1 MSLSVTFKSL
11 APREEVRRRAVALYT
26 KLERFLDP
34 SAEGTM
40 VIAFEHG
47 QIVSD
52 IVVNARNATYKAT
65 AEDPDLRASI
75 DRLMHT
81 LEEQL
86 RRAKSRRTDR
96 PRTDLEEAAF
106 VREDAEPVD

>member
-11 APREEVRRRAVALYT
+11 APREEVRRRAVALYG

-47 QIVSD
+47 QIISD
-52 IVVNARNATYKAT
+52 IVVNARHATFKAT
-65 AEDPDLRASI
+65 SEDPDLRTSI

-86 RRAKSRRTDR
+86 RRAKGKRTERQR
-96 PRTDLEEAAF
+96 PELQDEAF
-106 VREDAEPVD
+106 VREAADGDD